1 MLAEK
6 TIFNFSQTLGRRMHG
21 LSWVA
26 DNLKCGIE
34 RSKKNESKL
43 GENAELSEIA
53 EFVFFV
59 LKPQS

>member
-1 MLAEK
+1 
-6 TIFNFSQTLGRRMHG
+6 MHG